1 MKVLLWI
8 WRIIFP
14 IIGIAAIAYWGG
26 KMLDEINGGMSVTT
40 TIYLGVAC
48 AVVGLIIGFTGWAEE
63 VPPRWFCTM
72 SEVDLLDNRIGNALQ
87 YAGPTSSLL
96 LAALFVV
103 WNVLVWF
110 IKPLRTIFN
119 YKESLWNVIFI
130 VWLIVDAIQMS

>member
-63 VPPRWFCTM
+63 VPPRWFWTM

-87 YAGPTSSLL
+87 YAGQFFWIPAGICGINFLL
-96 LAALFVV
+96 HLTFLF
-103 WNVLVWF
+103 N
-110 IKPLRTIFN
+110 
-119 YKESLWNVIFI
+119 
-130 VWLIVDAIQMS
+130 